1 MTIAWSAT
9 ARQDLL
15 DIIRYLAPRNP
26 AAARHLQAVVRA
38 KVGTLEAAPY
48 LGRAG
53 RIDGTRELVVTGTP
67 YLVVYRVMPDG
78 VQILA
83 VVHGARDWPGES
95 DKRRR

>member
-1 MTIAWSAT
+1 MTIAWSAK

-26 AAARHLQAVVRA
+26 AAARHLQAVIRA
-38 KVGTLEAAPY
+38 KVGALDAAPY
-48 LGRAG
+48 MGRAG

-78 VQILA
+78 VQILT
-83 VVHGARDWPGES
+83 VVHGARDWPGPGS
-95 DKRRR
+95 R